1 MFPYQTR
8 CYTKT
13 DKSITVNII
22 QRSCASPVNK
32 KKPRSF
38 GTNTLPYC
46 FTYLP
51 EFLEA
56 DYNFYQRQWK
66 LEWIRLFN
74 SLCVRISPSGWESAS
89 NRLHVTTD
97 RLLKFA
103 ADMQKLH
110 WRICNTSHT
119 AGAEITL
126 YTLKL
131 QVPTEA
137 KNFLL
142 IIPINAARLNKKQ
155 DRFKNDT
162 WCFKPV

>member
-32 KKPRSF
+32 KKLRSL

-74 SLCVRISPSGWESAS
+74 SLFLRISPSGWESAS

-97 RLLKFA
+97 RLLKSA

-110 WRICNTSHT
+110 WRICNRSHT

-126 YTLKL
+126 YTLFETAGAHWSKEL
-131 QVPTEA
+131 S
-137 KNFLL
+137 
-142 IIPINAARLNKKQ
+142 LNYSQKCFQTKQ
-155 DRFKNDT
+155 ETRQILKWHMVF
-162 WCFKPV
+162 